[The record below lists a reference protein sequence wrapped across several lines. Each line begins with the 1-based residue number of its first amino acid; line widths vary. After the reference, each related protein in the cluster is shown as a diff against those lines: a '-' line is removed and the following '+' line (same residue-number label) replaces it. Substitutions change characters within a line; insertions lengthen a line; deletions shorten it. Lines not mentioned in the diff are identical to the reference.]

1 MGPVEAR
8 RSMAKSA
15 VSGEE
20 IEPGQEATVTLAF
33 QDGTAREVR
42 VTADEAQRLASE
54 GRDVSPWYV
63 HMGRRI
69 ARPGAWVLGIAV
81 TSLLIPAVTRQWAD
95 RPKEVELRISLVDQV
110 AQLAASTI
118 NTARFIV
125 ADTLPEAT
133 HRAYV
138 CTQAEES
145 GDAAQAQRCED
156 LMEVEFREEQEAHI
170 DAKTAWIQR
179 GAILESQ
186 LIAYFPGTELS
197 REGKRYVDAVRIYL
211 FLASG
216 VCGEKRAEANTKLL
230 RYLRED
236 PEAPQWTPLYDMSE
250 LECDQKSAD
259 LEFRE
264 VYGPLGDR
272 MLAQRLDLLLLL
284 NESDAEGFS
293 TGLGDFAVDAL
304 PALILL
310 AVAALYLLWYASL
323 LRRRDRRPPAG
334 VDPRR
339 RGRVST
345 S

>member
-1 MGPVEAR
+1 
-8 RSMAKSA
+8 MAKSA

-20 IEPGQEATVTLAF
+20 IEPGQEATVTVAF
-33 QDGTAREVR
+33 QDGGSREVQ
-42 VTADEAQRLASE
+42 VTADEAKRLASE

-81 TSLLIPAVTRQWAD
+81 TGLLIPAITRQWAD
-95 RPKEVELRISLVDQV
+95 RPREVELRISLVDQV
-110 AQLAASTI
+110 AKLAASTI

-138 CTQAEES
+138 CTQAVES
-145 GDAAQAQRCED
+145 GDTAKAQRCED
-156 LMEVEFREEQEAHI
+156 LKEVEFQAEQEAHI
-170 DAKTAWIQR
+170 NAKTAWIQR

-186 LIAYFPGTELS
+186 LIAYFPGTELA

-216 VCGEKRAEANTKLL
+216 VCEEKRTEANNKLL
-230 RYLRED
+230 RYLGED
-236 PEAPQWTPLYDMSE
+236 PTDPQWSPMYDMSPA
-250 LECDQKSAD
+250 ECEQKSAE

-264 VYGPLGDR
+264 LYGPLGDR
-272 MLAQRLDLLLLL
+272 MLAERLDLLLLL

-310 AVAALYLLWYASL
+310 ALAAVYVLWYASV
-323 LRRRDRRPPAG
+323 LRRNARRPPAA
-334 VDPRR
+334 R
-339 RGRVST
+339 S
-345 S
+345 

>member
-1 MGPVEAR
+1 MG
-8 RSMAKSA
+8 KSA
-15 VSGEE
+15 VSGKE
-20 IEPGQEATVTLAF
+20 IEPGQEATVTVAF
-33 QDGTAREVR
+33 QDGTTREVD
-42 VTADEAQRLASE
+42 VTSEEATRLASE
-54 GRDVSPWYV
+54 GRNVSPWYV
-63 HMGRRI
+63 HLGRRI

-81 TSLLIPAVTRQWAD
+81 TSLLIPAITRQWAD
-95 RPKEVELRISLVDQV
+95 RPREVELRISLVDQV
-110 AQLAASTI
+110 AELAASTI

-133 HRAYV
+133 LRAFV
-138 CTQAEES
+138 CTRAEES
-145 GDAAQAQRCED
+145 GDTAQQQECED
-156 LMEVEFREEQEAHI
+156 LRKEEFRAEQKAHI

-186 LIAYFPGTELS
+186 LVAYFPGTELS

-230 RYLRED
+230 RYLKED

-250 LECDQKSAD
+250 LECEQKSED
-259 LEFRE
+259 VEFRE

-293 TGLGDFAVDAL
+293 TGLGDFVVDAL

-310 AVAALYLLWYASL
+310 ALAALYLLWYSSV
-323 LRRRDRRPPAG
+323 LRRRDRRPPAQ
-334 VDPRR
+334 VEPRR
-339 RGRVST
+339 RRPAST

>member
-1 MGPVEAR
+1 
-8 RSMAKSA
+8 MAKSA

-42 VTADEAQRLASE
+42 VTAEEAKRLASE
-54 GRDVSPWYV
+54 GRNVSPWYV
-63 HMGRRI
+63 HMARRI
-69 ARPGAWVLGIAV
+69 ARPGTWVLGIAV
-81 TSLLIPAVTRQWAD
+81 TSLLIPAITRQWAD
-95 RPKEVELRISLVDQV
+95 RPREVELRISLVDQV

-133 HRAYV
+133 LRAFV
-138 CTQAEES
+138 CTEADTSLDPVQLERCRSLQEKEFQAE
-145 GDAAQAQRCED
+145 QK
-156 LMEVEFREEQEAHI
+156 AHI

-186 LIAYFPGTELS
+186 LIAYFPGTELA

-216 VCGEKRAEANTKLL
+216 VCEEKRAEANNKLL
-230 RYLRED
+230 RYLGEEPTD
-236 PEAPQWTPLYDMSE
+236 PQWTPLYDMSAE
-250 LECDQKSAD
+250 ECEQKSAD

-272 MLAQRLDLLLLL
+272 MLAERLDLLLLL

-323 LRRRDRRPPAG
+323 LRRRDRRPPAA
-334 VDPRR
+334 R
-339 RGRVST
+339 S
-345 S
+345 